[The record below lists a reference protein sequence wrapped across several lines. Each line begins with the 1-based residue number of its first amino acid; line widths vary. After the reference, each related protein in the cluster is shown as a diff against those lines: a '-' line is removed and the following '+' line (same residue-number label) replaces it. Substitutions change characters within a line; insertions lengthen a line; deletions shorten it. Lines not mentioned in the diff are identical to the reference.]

1 MDLAR
6 WAIRNLAPGPIGA
19 TVLITN
25 TADTC
30 GTLVKTQGAAVR
42 HGTIKG
48 GDPCLIA
55 AAINRCGVLS
65 TDRLEALAAAS
76 GALCDDTA

>member
-30 GTLVKTQGAAVR
+30 RTLVKTQGAAVR

-48 GDPCLIA
+48 SNPCLI

-65 TDRLEALAAAS
+65 TDGLEALAAAS
-76 GALCDDTA
+76 GALRDDTA